1 MQQISSQLMSGLSSS
16 QEPLCEDPLQAMF
29 HHFLSICRGFAWA
42 NFEVLWSLKSVIPH
56 CPELEVHHT
65 NGSGVL
71 LCHSSHSPLMCCEVW
86 WLPPPPQCLA
96 AEGVYDP
103 VRIHPT
109 QAVGQH
115 LSLHW
120 KFWISA
126 SLLMI
131 TSLSPPL
138 PRLAKAV
145 SAPLWF
151 LMIRLPL
158 KDPVWRCL
166 VPLCQM
172 MLLVIRSPH
181 CWHSVHSHQAMNFVL
196 RFPKGICRILD
207 LFC

>member
-29 HHFLSICRGFAWA
+29 HHFASICRGFAWA

-120 KFWISA
+120 KFWISG

-131 TSLSPPL
+131 TSLSPSTPPPFGKGCISTPVVSDDKAPIKG
-138 PRLAKAV
+138 PRVKV
-145 SAPLWF
+145 SSAF
-151 LMIRLPL
+151 VSN
-158 KDPVWRCL
+158 DAACYSEST
-166 VPLCQM
+166 
-172 MLLVIRSPH
+172 LLT
-181 CWHSVHSHQAMNFVL
+181 
-196 RFPKGICRILD
+196 
-207 LFC
+207 FCS